1 MQNPISR
8 FENSIVDRVIQNTQL
23 YFWSR
28 WLSTVLLIGFLVLED
43 LNYAADMIIKGS
55 WMARTIPTSSHDAVF
70 VGIWTASL
78 IFALGQKRIKYTGRM
93 IGVMNF
99 TSIYAVV
106 FATMFL
112 GGVCESMFNIAYYSF
127 LVPTN
132 AERLSIM
139 FDGIKYYGAFA
150 LLVSAAIIPIY
161 VKIYKIFNR
170 KWLWV
175 AIGSFAV
182 YLAGWVAIGFP
193 ITVNARFGLSNL
205 YSDPLTNAIEI
216 VSWYVWIV
224 PLVIAYLKGPRE
236 YHADFLF

>member
-8 FENSIVDRVIQNTQL
+8 FENSIVNRVIQNEQL

-28 WLSTVLLIGFLVLED
+28 WLGTVLLVGFLVFED
-43 LNYAADMIIKGS
+43 LNYIADMIFKGS
-55 WMARTIPTSSHDAVF
+55 LMARTIPTSSHDLVF
-70 VGIWTASL
+70 VGIFTASL
-78 IFALGQKRIKYTGRM
+78 IFALGQKRTKYPGRL

-112 GGVCESMFNIAYYSF
+112 GGVCESMFNIAYYAF

-132 AERLSIM
+132 SDRLKIM
-139 FDGIKYYGAFA
+139 LDGIRYYGAFA
-150 LLVSAAIIPIY
+150 LLLSAAVIPIY

-170 KWLWV
+170 KWLWIS
-175 AIGSFAV
+175 IGSFAF
-182 YLAGWVAIGFP
+182 YLVGWIAIGFP
-193 ITVNARFGLSNL
+193 ITVNARFGLTQY
-205 YSDPLTNAIEI
+205 YSSPLVNGIEI
-216 VSWYVWIV
+216 FSWYVWIV
-224 PLVIAYLKGPRE
+224 PLVIAYLKGSRK